1 MSCGCSSKSQVSSWN
16 DLLCQPPVDPR
27 DVIAFCRLGGVE
39 GVWAL
44 SGDYNQPAGASVWV
58 PSPVIVQS
66 ESLVTTNGADQL
78 QNVFDAQS
86 WNQMHR
92 TVNVAATVAPP
103 LRKTVFMRA
112 GMGWQNTVGINVGS
126 SPTFASFQLSL
137 LENAATRGDAQGTIP
152 VFEWNSGP
160 YSGLLQLGLV
170 IDNPGRYT
178 FGLLGIDSSSPA
190 NYSMFELDVMAVA

>member
-16 DLLCQPPVDPR
+16 DLLCQQPVDPR
-27 DVIAFCRLGGVE
+27 DVLAYCRLGATE
-39 GVWAL
+39 GAWSL
-44 SGDYNQPAGASVWV
+44 SSDYNLPPGSSVWV
-58 PSPVIVQS
+58 PSPIVIQT
-66 ESLVTTNGADQL
+66 ESIVTTNGSDQL
-78 QNVFDAQS
+78 QNVFDATS

-92 TVNVAATVAPP
+92 TVNVATSVAPP

-112 GMGWQNTVGINVGS
+112 GMGWSNAVGINVGS

-152 VFEWNSGP
+152 VFEFSSGP
-160 YSGLLQLGLV
+160 YSGLLQMSMVLYT
-170 IDNPGRYT
+170 PGRYT

-190 NYSMFELDVMAVA
+190 NYSMFELDIIAVM